1 MERNSIRQILNVE
14 EGRGETAPDNV
25 ERSSV
30 CANCFQRFTHFT
42 HAEGGHLGYF
52 FALKTPIEHTN
63 EMFIF
68 FSKYVVHCTFS
79 FTIFLEFN
87 SNVIV
92 SPIQQNIL

>member
-52 FALKTPIEHTN
+52 FGLKTPIEHTN
-63 EMFIF
+63 EMFVF
-68 FSKYVVHCTFS
+68 FLSMWCIAH
-79 FTIFLEFN
+79 FLLRYF
-87 SNVIV
+87 
-92 SPIQQNIL
+92 